1 MKKKI
6 PFAAM
11 TSAFVLASFI
21 ATPLTPI
28 ANEVEVDPV
37 GDFTLSLMHT
47 NDTHA
52 KVETIPHRITEIKK
66 IRAEKPN
73 AVLLDA
79 GDAFTGTLY
88 FNEFKGQADLKLMNL
103 AGYDIMIFGNH
114 EFDLGSSAEGH
125 QALVD
130 FIKAAKFPFVSSN
143 VDFSKDE
150 KFNGLFSDLVS
161 REPENGKIYN
171 GIIKENDTK

>member
-52 KVETIPHRITEIKK
+52 IVETAPHRITAIKEI
-66 IRAEKPN
+66 REQKPN
-73 AVLLDA
+73 AV
-79 GDAFTGTLY
+79 TY
-88 FNEFKGQADLKLMNL
+88 
-103 AGYDIMIFGNH
+103 
-114 EFDLGSSAEGH
+114 
-125 QALVD
+125 
-130 FIKAAKFPFVSSN
+130 
-143 VDFSKDE
+143 
-150 KFNGLFSDLVS
+150 
-161 REPENGKIYN
+161 
-171 GIIKENDTK
+171 